1 MRFII
6 YGAGAIGGVIGA
18 RLHLQGFPVV
28 LIARGEHYKA
38 IQSQGLILES
48 PQEVVTLPI
57 PVVEHPAEIN
67 FEAGDVV
74 MLAMKSQHTVAALE
88 ALRNTA
94 GDEIPVVCCQNGVFN
109 EREAAR
115 MFQRVYG
122 MAVLMPA
129 AHLEPGVVQTTTTGV
144 TGVVDCGVYSHGVD
158 DTITELA
165 AALES
170 SNFVCRADPA
180 IMRMKYAKLLM
191 NLGNALQAA
200 CGSPPEARDLMRLA
214 RDEALVCY
222 AAAGIDCA
230 GREEFQA
237 RFLGKIEEAPIHGQA
252 RSGGSS
258 WQSLQRGTG
267 SIEADYLNG
276 EIVLLGR
283 LYGVATPVNHA
294 LQQIANELAFSSA
307 EPGSA
312 PIEIVSERIRKLESG
327 DAYRVR
333 DSGD

>member
-18 RLHLQGFPVV
+18 RLFQQGFPVV
-28 LIARGEHYKA
+28 LIARDAHHKA
-38 IQSQGLILES
+38 IHFQGLILES
-48 PQEVVTLPI
+48 PHEVVTLPI

-67 FEAGDVV
+67 FEPGDVV

-88 ALRNTA
+88 ALRNVA
-94 GDEIPVVCCQNGVFN
+94 GDEVPVVCCQNGVFN
-109 EREAAR
+109 EREASR

-129 AHLEPGVVQTTTTGV
+129 AHLRPGVVQTTTTGV
-144 TGVVDCGVYSHGVD
+144 TGVVDCGVYPHGID

-165 AALES
+165 SALEL
-170 SNFVCRADPA
+170 SNFVCRADAA

-200 CGSPPEARDLMRLA
+200 CGSPPDARNLIRLA
-214 RDEALVCY
+214 RDEALACY
-222 AAAGIDCA
+222 AAAEIDCA

-258 WQSLQRGTG
+258 WQSLKRGLG

-283 LYGVATPVNHA
+283 LYGVVTPANHA
-294 LQQIANELAFSSA
+294 LQQIANEMAFSGA
-307 EPGSA
+307 EPGSV
-312 PIEIVSERIRKLESG
+312 PIGIVNARIRKLES
-327 DAYRVR
+327 AV
-333 DSGD
+333 